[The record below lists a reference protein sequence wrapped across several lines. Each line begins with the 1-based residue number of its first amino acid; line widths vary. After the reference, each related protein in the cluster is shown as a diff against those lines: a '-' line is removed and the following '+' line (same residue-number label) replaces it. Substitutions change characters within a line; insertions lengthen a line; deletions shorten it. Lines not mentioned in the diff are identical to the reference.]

1 MKRIIKAA
9 MTLALVLC
17 LSLFS
22 VNAVAANATAT
33 LTGPGTVR
41 AGDTI
46 TVTFN
51 LNGSGLFGVSGALSY
66 DSSQVTLTGT
76 SQKIGS
82 PWMVEFNG
90 NNFLAYDNNLTNP
103 INSNTAVFT
112 ATFKVK
118 NVAAGTKINISCA
131 NVTATDGSADTAIGT
146 VTYSISVAAP
156 LSTDNTLGSL
166 TVSNATISPS
176 FSSGTTSYTASVP
189 FEVSKLDIKATAND
203 AKAKVSVNNPTLTPA
218 GTTTVSITV
227 TAENGA
233 TKTYTISVTRAQDP
247 NYVPSSN
254 NRLSSISVNGFLL
267 SPVFSAEN
275 TEYVIWLP
283 YETESVN
290 LSGVAEDSKA
300 SVRVE
305 GGDALIAGQDNE
317 IQVICTAE
325 DGTEKVYTV
334 IAKRAA
340 AHNAEPTAPTTEEPT
355 TEEPITEEPT
365 TEEPTTEAPTEESTG
380 EEIPG
385 TTAPSDY
392 RGIPWWVLIIVALI
406 SLALGAGGGIWLERN
421 YLNKDEETEE
431 AETDVEAEET
441 AEAEEEAETE
451 E

>member
-1 MKRIIKAA
+1 MSMKRLIKAG

-22 VNAVAANATAT
+22 VNADAANPSAT

-41 AGDTI
+41 AGDTV

-51 LNGSGLFGVSGALSY
+51 LSGSGLFGVSGALSY

-76 SQKIGS
+76 AQKIGS

-103 INSNTAVFT
+103 VNSNTAVFT

-118 NVAAGTKINISCA
+118 NVAAGEKINISCT
-131 NVTATDGSADTAIGT
+131 NVTATDGSADTVIGT
-146 VTYSISVAAP
+146 AACSISVAPP
-156 LSTDNTLGSL
+156 LSTDNTLNSL
-166 TVSNATISPS
+166 TVSNATLSPG

-189 FEVSKLDIKATAND
+189 YEVSKLDLKATAND

-218 GTTTVSITV
+218 GATTVSITV

-233 TKTYTISVTRAQDP
+233 TRTYTISVTRAQDP
-247 NYVPSSN
+247 NYVSSSN
-254 NRLSSISVNGFLL
+254 NHLSSISVSGFLL
-267 SPVFSAEN
+267 SPVFSKET

-283 YETESVN
+283 YETESVS

-305 GGDALIAGQDNE
+305 GGNELVAGQDNVVK
-317 IQVICTAE
+317 VICTAE
-325 DGTEKVYTV
+325 DGAELVYTV
-334 IAKRAA
+334 IVKRAA
-340 AHNAEPTAPTTEEPT
+340 AHNAEPPTEESTMEEPT
-355 TEEPITEEPT
+355 TEEPT
-365 TEEPTTEAPTEESTG
+365 TEEPTTEAPTEEST
-380 EEIPG
+380 EAEVPG
-385 TTAPSDY
+385 TTPPSGY

-406 SLALGAGGGIWLERN
+406 SLALGAGGGIWLDRN
-421 YLNKDEETEE
+421 YLDKDEDEETEE
-431 AETDVEAEET
+431 AEAD
-441 AEAEEEAETE
+441 AEAEEKAEIE